1 MGNLWTVVDDTACKR
16 TRTVHSVHR
25 PASALIRC
33 TALTP
38 TPASCAVLT
47 MPVPFASSRRTVA
60 ALSAAI
66 DSAQWYLTNTKE
78 GTQPGEYTKGTQTTL
93 LAAVTAAQAVV
104 TAAATT
110 GTQAEVTAATANL
123 NAAITA
129 YEGGKIT
136 AIASSSLVAYWKFN
150 GDATD
155 ASGNGHT
162 GTLEAG
168 PVGLAAVPGPV
179 PNLTNDRFGNA
190 NSAYHFAGG
199 GNIDIPYS
207 PALEPK
213 ALTVSLWERQDSAGR
228 TDHRADCYMIALNR
242 WNGWKFQLQ
251 PSRPFLTVDTDT
263 TIYDRDAALDITI
276 GTTVGAG
283 PWHHL
288 VATYD
293 GAGNEVFY
301 VDGTM
306 VKTWTNLKGA
316 IKVFN
321 PTVDLSAIIKKVLKN
336 PLGPSL
342 LEGLDG
348 MQRLE
353 VFAGLLEF
361 RKKQFETS
369 MPEGFTREQA
379 FAAIDGLFKK
389 EFKFNM
395 TDDSANALSFRS
407 SGKSDAAMLSR

>member
-1 MGNLWTVVDDTACKR
+1 MKFKTQIKWLTLSMVLGL
-16 TRTVHSVHR
+16 S
-25 PASALIRC
+25 L
-33 TALTP
+33 ALTIFSCSKKSSPFVPP
-38 TPASCAVLT
+38 TTTS
-47 MPVPFASSRRTVA
+47 
-60 ALSAAI
+60 LSAAI
-66 DSAQWYLTNTKE
+66 DSAQWYLANTHE
-78 GTQPGEYTKGTQTTL
+78 GTQPGEYTKGTQATL

-199 GNIDIPYS
+199 GNIDVPYS

-321 PTVDLSAIIKKVLKN
+321 PTVDLSIGTDLPNSAYT
-336 PLGPSL
+336 PAD
-342 LEGLDG
+342 DG
-348 MQRLE
+348 TGRYYVAWGGYWTGDFDDIMIYNVAL
-353 VFAGLLEF
+353 
-361 RKKQFETS
+361 T
-369 MPEGFTREQA
+369 
-379 FAAIDGLFKK
+379 AAQVTQIYNQQVTK
-389 EFKFNM
+389 
-395 TDDSANALSFRS
+395 
-407 SGKSDAAMLSR
+407 